1 MQMTL
6 TISWWPPTCCVRPRN
21 QPIGIGLT
29 VTSIFSGRRILF
41 GSKAISVHY
50 LFVMTYDTFSRT
62 IMDGVR
68 SSVLVIQKLFI
79 LIVDLQWITPRYC
92 FNETSCR
99 PRLLIGEKKKC
110 SKSLHLKAI
119 LEKQDVR
126 DPIHNLVKSWYRSF
140 HAFALI
146 KKNTFFMI
154 SNCGNTPH
162 NS

>member
-1 MQMTL
+1 MSTL
-6 TISWWPPTCCVRPRN
+6 KGIKKNANDVDDKLVAANLLRKTQELVQSTGN

-79 LIVDLQWITPRYC
+79 LIVDLQ
-92 FNETSCR
+92 
-99 PRLLIGEKKKC
+99 
-110 SKSLHLKAI
+110 
-119 LEKQDVR
+119 
-126 DPIHNLVKSWYRSF
+126 
-140 HAFALI
+140 
-146 KKNTFFMI
+146 
-154 SNCGNTPH
+154 
-162 NS
+162 

>member
-1 MQMTL
+1 MGLSFEDQGTG
-6 TISWWPPTCCVRPRN
+6 N

-110 SKSLHLKAI
+110 SKSLHQKAI
-119 LEKQDVR
+119 LEKQGVK
-126 DPIHNLVKSWYRSF
+126 DPIHHLVKSWYRSF
-140 HAFALI
+140 SCI
-146 KKNTFFMI
+146 CVN
-154 SNCGNTPH
+154 
-162 NS
+162 